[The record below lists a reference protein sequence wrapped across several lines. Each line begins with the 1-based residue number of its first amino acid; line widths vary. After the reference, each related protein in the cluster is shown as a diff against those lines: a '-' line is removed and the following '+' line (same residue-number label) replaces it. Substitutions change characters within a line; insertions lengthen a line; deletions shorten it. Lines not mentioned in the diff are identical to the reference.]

1 MRPHRVPGLPA
12 RRRRP
17 AWLIVL
23 QVVALVG
30 AAIVAAAPALASQA
44 VSIDV
49 GKIDVTDA
57 LAPGGEYKLPA
68 FGVRNP
74 GTEATTYRITVSYV
88 DGQAAARPAQAWFSF
103 SPGELTLGPGESRA
117 VTASITLPT
126 DVEPGAY
133 SALLGPEIVSTGTGA
148 QVGAGAAARL
158 TFRVAESS
166 GLDAFLRWLGRTIG
180 QNPWLLV
187 VLALAVLAAVL
198 WVIRRRFSFSVSR
211 RG

>member
-1 MRPHRVPGLPA
+1 MTA
-12 RRRRP
+12 RRRARRP
-17 AWLIVL
+17 RATQLVL
-23 QVVALVG
+23 ALAVVG
-30 AAIVAAAPALASQA
+30 AALFAAAPVLASQA

-74 GTEATTYRITVSYV
+74 GTEATTYRIVVSYV
-88 DGQAAARPAQAWFSF
+88 DGQAAAQPSQAWFSF
-103 SPGELTLGPGESRA
+103 NPGELTLGPGESRA

-126 DVEPGAY
+126 DAEPGQY

-158 TFRVAESS
+158 TFTVAESS

-187 VLALAVLAAVL
+187 VMALAVLATVL
-198 WVIRRRFSFSVSR
+198 WLLRRRFSFSVSR
-211 RG
+211 RA

>member
-1 MRPHRVPGLPA
+1 VRLLH
-12 RRRRP
+12 
-17 AWLIVL
+17 VL
-23 QVVALVG
+23 LVG
-30 AAIVAAAPALASQA
+30 AAALWWATPVLASQA

-88 DGQAAARPAQAWFSF
+88 DGQDAGKPDQTWFTF
-103 SPGELTLGPGESRA
+103 SPSELTLAPGESRP

-126 DVEPGAY
+126 DAEPGAY

-158 TFRVAESS
+158 TFTVAESS

-180 QNPWLLV
+180 QNPWILVGVGLL
-187 VLALAVLAAVL
+187 LLAVATWLL
-198 WVIRRRFSFSVSR
+198 RRRFNFSVSR
-211 RG
+211 RA